1 MKNKQEFINWFL
13 QAEKYLSPL
22 LAKINYEMILNE
34 NDIKF
39 VDFQR
44 KHRPKFF
51 LMEIHWTL
59 EEAID
64 LLFEKIN
71 NIFRDH
77 YDCCN

>member
-1 MKNKQEFINWFL
+1 MEKKQEFINWFL

-22 LAKINYEMILNE
+22 LAKVGYEMILNK

-44 KHRPKFF
+44 KNRPRLF

-59 EEAID
+59 QEAID
-64 LLFEKIN
+64 LLFEIIN
-71 NIFRDH
+71 SIFKDH